1 MKTLSI
7 PFLPV
12 LDELDLSSAEF
23 LMEAKAHRDFINT
36 VNWSEYPHIPIC
48 AFDIARGTQDIY
60 LHFFVREN
68 SSRATCEIDGG
79 PIQMDSNVSFSFKT
93 SDECHTNFS
102 FNCLATCDAAQYDCI
117 RRVPLPYDKYSVI
130 RRHTTVKSK
139 PFNEKLGIFIWELT
153 VAVPFELI
161 GLDPDNM
168 PEKIYGNFCK
178 RGEKTALPHFLSWEP
193 ILTPELNLY
202 HSPFFFGEINL

>member
-12 LDELDLSSAEF
+12 LDELDLSSSEF
-23 LMEAKAHRDFINT
+23 LMEAKAHRDFINV
-36 VNWSEYPHIPIC
+36 VNWSEYPHVPIC

-68 SSRATCEIDGG
+68 SSRATCEIDGT
-79 PIQMDSNVSFSFKT
+79 PIQQDSNVSFSFKA
-93 SDECHTNFS
+93 SDENFYTFS

-117 RRVPLPYDKYSVI
+117 RRVPFPYDKYSAI

-153 VAVPFELI
+153 IAIPFELI
-161 GLDPDNM
+161 GLD
-168 PEKIYGNFCK
+168 
-178 RGEKTALPHFLSWEP
+178 
-193 ILTPELNLY
+193 
-202 HSPFFFGEINL
+202 